1 MSNKKNIVKN
11 IEELVIPILKEL
23 GFELIDIEFQKQ
35 RNDWFLRIYIDKIG
49 GITIDDCET
58 VSKKVDRYLD
68 DLDLIT
74 HSYYLEVSSPGLDR
88 PLKTDM
94 QLKKHLGEKVEVK
107 TYKPING
114 KRKHIGILENFDENS
129 ILIITEDGKMMELD
143 RTLVSTIKLV
153 IVF

>member
-23 GFELIDIEFQKQ
+23 GVELIDIEFQKH

-94 QLKKHLGEKVEVK
+94 QLKKHLGEKVEVR

-143 RTLVSTIKLV
+143 RALVSTIKLV

>member
-1 MSNKKNIVKN
+1 M
-11 IEELVIPILKEL
+11 
-23 GFELIDIEFQKQ
+23 
-35 RNDWFLRIYIDKIG
+35 
-49 GITIDDCET
+49 
-58 VSKKVDRYLD
+58 D